1 MATTVSDRTGRRKTD
16 ADAIETIRLLKEAG
30 ADINAADAQ
39 GRTAAHGAA
48 LWGMT
53 DVIKFLHENGVDLTR
68 KDSRGLTPLQTALG
82 EAGGFGFGG
91 RAGVVRE
98 ETAQVIAKL
107 TGVPL
112 PDAGARAAL
121 AAPAPQGGRTQ
132 DDDPD
137 N

>member
-1 MATTVSDRTGRRKTD
+1 MA
-16 ADAIETIRLLKEAG
+16 AG

-48 LWGMT
+48 LWGLT
-53 DVIKFLHENGVDLTR
+53 DVIRFLHENGADLTR
-68 KDSRGLTPLQTALG
+68 KDKRGFTPLQTALG
-82 EAGGFGFGG
+82 QAGGFGFDG

-98 ETAQVIAKL
+98 ETAQVIAEL

-112 PDAGARAAL
+112 PDARARAAM
-121 AAPAPQGGRTQ
+121 AAAAPQGGRTQ
-132 DDDPD
+132 DADPD